1 MKNIKFGKVSFLNY
15 FKFYFLPLFVIK
27 SISIFLILTLLLKT
41 TYDPAYFTDG
51 FQYLILLSILFIP
64 FSDFPLI
71 TFLSIKNSTK
81 NSTKIVWSS
90 IIEGL
95 IGSLAVFVITIA
107 VLFLYM
113 FIKMLFF
120 PVSSGGS
127 L

>member
-1 MKNIKFGKVSFLNY
+1 
-15 FKFYFLPLFVIK
+15 
-27 SISIFLILTLLLKT
+27 
-41 TYDPAYFTDG
+41 
-51 FQYLILLSILFIP
+51 
-64 FSDFPLI
+64 
-71 TFLSIKNSTK
+71 
-81 NSTKIVWSS
+81 VWSS